1 MAHGSPPTTTF
12 NLYAK
17 SQINIGNT
25 QNVTSGASHDQ
36 VLAQDYNPSLSTSTS
51 ISLEVLKLTP
61 NFIHRDEAQFAK
73 LLRLPE
79 TPGTKVFV
87 VHGSSGTGK
96 TSLCRKFVQE
106 YTNL

>member
-1 MAHGSPPTTTF
+1 MAHGTPSTITF
-12 NLYAK
+12 YQYGDAYN
-17 SQINIGNT
+17 NVGNT
-25 QNVTSGASHDQ
+25 QNVTSGAICDQ
-36 VLAQDYNPSLSTSTS
+36 VLSTSTS
-51 ISLEVLKLTP
+51 ISLEVKKLTP